1 MVCRDFYGE
10 KAVNIRC
17 KPYMKLRCGVIFT
30 VIRLSIRCKTVHEVT
45 ECRDLYGILHV
56 DITAMGP
63 YLKKWKLTVIVMAYY
78 NSIITPMVLYFKKWK
93 ITIC

>member
-1 MVCRDFYGE
+1 MVCRDFYDE

-56 DITAMGP
+56 AITAMGP
-63 YLKKWKLTVIVMAYY
+63 YLKKWKLTVMGDF
-78 NSIITPMVLYFKKWK
+78 LGR
-93 ITIC
+93 